1 MVIKQR
7 FAIFHHFISAG
18 GIWKNI
24 TTKYELIVMQS
35 ENKRF
40 IQNEVSS

>member
-7 FAIFHHFISAG
+7 FAIFHHFKAG